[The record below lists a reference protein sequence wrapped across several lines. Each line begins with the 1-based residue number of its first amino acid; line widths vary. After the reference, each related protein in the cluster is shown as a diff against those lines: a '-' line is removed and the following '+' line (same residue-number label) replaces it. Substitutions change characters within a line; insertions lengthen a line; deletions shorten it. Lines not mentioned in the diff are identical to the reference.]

1 VGNGFRAPTLYD
13 LHEPQL
19 RTPLLFFEDPARCPV
34 TQADRDCILTTQ
46 VLGGNPDLEP
56 ETSTQ
61 VNAGMV
67 WEPVPGMSLAVD
79 YWNIRKRNF
88 VGSLNTG
95 HHREHFARFE
105 STEHRPRSRGSRVPA
120 LPGPIETV
128 VLTCRTW
135 ASSDFRGRRRRAME
149 IPASAYGR
157 FKALAQRHLYDRME
171 VAARRDQLGVRPS
184 ASTSSVR
191 CRAGGMR
198 CRSTGTRARGARR
211 CPRRFQSGYEDFN
224 FFPRV

>member
-46 VLGGNPDLEP
+46 VLGGNPDLQP

-61 VNAGMV
+61 VNAGIV

-88 VGSLNTG
+88 VGSLNTDILT
-95 HHREHFARFE
+95 EHFARFE
-105 STEHRPRSRGSRVPA
+105 STNIVRGPVDPEFPA
-120 LPGPIETV
+120 LPGPIDTV
-128 VLTCRTW
+128 VLTLQNLGKLQTSGVDVDVQWRSRRARTG
-135 ASSDFRGRRRRAME
+135 ASS
-149 IPASAYGR
+149 S
-157 FKALAQRHLYDRME
+157 
-171 VAARRDQLGVRPS
+171 
-184 ASTSSVR
+184 
-191 CRAGGMR
+191 
-198 CRSTGTRARGARR
+198 RSTA
-211 CPRRFQSGYEDFN
+211 PI
-224 FFPRV
+224 